1 MLTHR
6 LAVEADL
13 PALQALMTRAI
24 ERLQRGFLST
34 EQVAASHKVM
44 GLDSQL
50 ITDRTYFMVEQD
62 GRIAGC
68 GGWSFRATL
77 YGGDDSVVA
86 RTPER
91 LDPAHDAA
99 KVRAMYTDPDFARRG
114 IGRLVLGLCEDAARS
129 ARFSRVELM
138 GTMAGVPLYEAC
150 GYTGIE
156 QVLSAPI
163 NGVCVP
169 LLRMTKRLPELR

>member
-24 ERLQRGFLST
+24 ERLQRGFLSA

-99 KVRAMYTDPDFARRG
+99 KVRAMYTDPDFARLQPQDLRRVRVRSLG
-114 IGRLVLGLCEDAARS
+114 SAGSPLPLSLHLVHRLRS
-129 ARFSRVELM
+129 AILRAVR
-138 GTMAGVPLYEAC
+138 APLRS
-150 GYTGIE
+150 G
-156 QVLSAPI
+156 
-163 NGVCVP
+163 
-169 LLRMTKRLPELR
+169 